1 MDEEEG
7 KPRLSRRDLL
17 KAAGGAGVG
26 IALSGVLWLED
37 GIAAFPAS
45 QGYLL
50 VDLKKCAGCLNCML
64 ACSLAHE
71 GKVNLSRS
79 RIQVLQNS
87 FAHVPDDLTVAQCR
101 QCVSPS
107 CLEACP
113 TGALHLDPKQGNIRV
128 IDAAKCIGCQSCVE
142 ACSFAPSR
150 VAWNSETHRAAKCDL
165 CAEAP
170 FWNQKGGPEGKQAC
184 IEICPQRAL
193 RFTDKIPSQQ
203 GDKGY
208 ILPR

>member
-7 KPRLSRRDLL
+7 NPGLSRRDLL
-17 KAAGGAGVG
+17 KVAGGLGVG
-26 IALSGVLWLED
+26 LALNSVLWLED
-37 GIAAFPAS
+37 GIAAIPAS

-50 VDLKKCAGCLNCML
+50 VDLKRCAGCLNCML

-87 FAHVPDDLTVAQCR
+87 FAHVPEDLTVAQCR
-101 QCVSPS
+101 QCVSPA

-113 TGALHLDPKQGNIRV
+113 TGALHLDAKQGNIRV
-128 IDAAKCIGCQSCVE
+128 IDAAKCIGCQSCVA
-142 ACSFAPSR
+142 ACPFAPSR
-150 VAWNSETHRAAKCDL
+150 VAWNSETNRAAKCDL

>member
-7 KPRLSRRDLL
+7 NRGLSRRDLL
-17 KAAGGAGVG
+17 RVAGGVSIGL
-26 IALSGVLWLED
+26 ALSGVLWLED
-37 GIAAFPAS
+37 GIAAIPAS

-50 VDLKKCAGCLNCML
+50 VDLKRCAGCLNCML

-79 RIQVLQNS
+79 RIQVLQSS
-87 FAHVPDDLTVAQCR
+87 FAHVPDDITVAQCR
-101 QCVSPS
+101 QCVSPA

-128 IDAAKCIGCQSCVE
+128 IDAAKCIGCQSCMA
-142 ACSFAPSR
+142 ACSFTPSR
-150 VAWNSETHRAAKCDL
+150 VAWNSETKRAAKCDL
-165 CAEAP
+165 CADAP

-193 RFTDKIPSQQ
+193 RFTDKIPPQQ

-208 ILPR
+208 ISPR

>member
-7 KPRLSRRDLL
+7 NPGLSRRDLL
-17 KAAGGAGVG
+17 KVAGGVSVG
-26 IALSGVLWLED
+26 LALSSVLWLED
-37 GIAAFPAS
+37 GIAAIPVS

-50 VDLKKCAGCLNCML
+50 VDLKRCAGCLNCML

-87 FAHVPDDLTVAQCR
+87 FAHVPEDLTVAQCR
-101 QCVSPS
+101 QCLSPA

-113 TGALHLDPKQGNIRV
+113 TGALHLDAKQGNIRV
-128 IDAAKCIGCQSCVE
+128 IDAAKCIGCQSCVA

-150 VAWNSETHRAAKCDL
+150 VAWN
-165 CAEAP
+165 
-170 FWNQKGGPEGKQAC
+170 
-184 IEICPQRAL
+184 
-193 RFTDKIPSQQ
+193 
-203 GDKGY
+203 
-208 ILPR
+208 